1 LASGRERERGRWAG
15 GVDWAKPGHVKELGC
30 RKKRGKRGGW
40 LGLKEENR
48 VGLEKEKEKEIRGW
62 F

>member
-1 LASGRERERGRWAG
+1 LQE
-15 GVDWAKPGHVKELGC
+15 
-30 RKKRGKRGGW
+30 KKRKEGGW